1 MKTWTR
7 PEFVELTMNAE
18 IGAYQ
23 PDDDDREP
31 PPVIASAAVLA
42 EMRLAESRLAEMN
55 ASPERATLH
64 DG

>member
-7 PEFVELTMNAE
+7 PEFEELTMNAE

-23 PDDDDREP
+23 PDEDDREP
-31 PPVIASAAVLA
+31 PPVIAPGAVP
-42 EMRLAESRLAEMN
+42 ETRLAETRLAEPN
-55 ASPERATLH
+55 ASSQRATLH

>member
-7 PEFVELTMNAE
+7 PEFEELTMNAE

-31 PPVIASAAVLA
+31 PPVIAPGAVIA
-42 EMRLAESRLAEMN
+42 EAGAVPALTT
-55 ASPERATLH
+55 PH
-64 DG
+64 D